1 MIGDMQVAHTGVD
14 IWEHSRTR
22 APLQRC
28 ESVASRLLP
37 EWLLGWEKN
46 VQPLEKKHLE
56 IGIENGCGPREWLG
70 SEGHVL
76 GFLFAHPWERAVAG
90 LRAVPGLSC
99 VFDGDF
105 GGKRWDWR

>member
-1 MIGDMQVAHTGVD
+1 MAAWVGEKRAT
-14 IWEHSRTR
+14 SR
-22 APLQRC
+22 
-28 ESVASRLLP
+28 
-37 EWLLGWEKN
+37 
-46 VQPLEKKHLE
+46 KKHLE

-70 SEGHVL
+70 SEEHVL